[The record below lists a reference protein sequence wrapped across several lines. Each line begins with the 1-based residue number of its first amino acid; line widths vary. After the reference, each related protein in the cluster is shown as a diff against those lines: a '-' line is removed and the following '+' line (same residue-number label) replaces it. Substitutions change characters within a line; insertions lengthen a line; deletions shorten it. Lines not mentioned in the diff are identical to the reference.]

1 MELAH
6 RNTAV
11 SLQTGDAPL
20 INRVGDAPE
29 FVNPIDPVDTDANVD
44 TSAYPGGGLSD
55 FQVAPAGRLGDDD
68 SHWKED
74 ESEPTGK
81 KTVGDPMIE
90 ARVKAA
96 GRAVRMPYKYVD
108 PANKTGDKKWDT
120 RAHDQE
126 TIRWNPALIASES
139 VDGQY
144 VQNCIALSADG
155 LTQPSVLGV
164 IGDDDFRE
172 GEDY

>member
-1 MELAH
+1 MDLSH
-6 RNTAV
+6 RNSAATKNDPAGNAPV
-11 SLQTGDAPL
+11 VNSIGD
-20 INRVGDAPE
+20 VKE
-29 FVNPIDPVDTDANVD
+29 FVNPVAPAGLIDID
-44 TSAYPGGGLSD
+44 TSSYPGVLLD
-55 FQVAPAGRLGDDD
+55 HQVTPAGRLGDDD

-81 KTVGDPMIE
+81 KTVGDSMIE

-108 PANKTGDKKWDT
+108 PANKTGDKRWDT

-126 TIRWNPALIASES
+126 TVRWNPALIASES
-139 VDGQY
+139 VDGLY
-144 VQNCIALSADG
+144 VQNCIALSEDG
-155 LTQPSVLGV
+155 LTNPSTLGV
-164 IGDDDFRE
+164 IGDEDFRE